1 MKIAHIIIGLNKGG
15 AELMLRRLVLA
26 QKADQEMAPMIISL
40 TDEGTLG
47 AELKSQGIEISC
59 LDLKSVFFV
68 PLVFIKLIKILKK
81 NQIEIVQTWMYHA
94 DLIGGLA
101 AKLSGVKKI
110 IWGIRTT
117 KLDFGVSTS
126 TRLISKINSKLSY
139 FIPDKI
145 ICAAN
150 ASLLEHVNR
159 GYNKALMQ
167 VVPNGFELDRF
178 HPEFNSSRDEIRLN
192 LGISKEDIV
201 IGSVGR
207 FNPDKDFDNLFRASE
222 LLKSKNLH
230 FLLIGKNLDAKNKDI
245 SLPKNSHHWHLL
257 GEQANIGQLMAA
269 MDIFVL
275 HSRTEGFPNV
285 LGEAM
290 AMGLSCVSTDVGDAS
305 LMLGDCGVI
314 VNKENSQALAKGIDE
329 LVDYTVEQRKEL
341 GLKARAR
348 VEAHYSM
355 ESVTQQFKNIYTDLL
370 ENRDRGSKCV
380 D

>member
-1 MKIAHIIIGLNKGG
+1 
-15 AELMLRRLVLA
+15 MLRRLVLA
-26 QKADQEMAPMIISL
+26 QKADQEMASMIISL

-47 AELKSQGIEISC
+47 AKLKSQGVEVFC
-59 LDLKSVFFV
+59 LGLKNVFFL
-68 PLVFIKLIKILKK
+68 PLVFIKLVKILKK

-94 DLIGGLA
+94 DIIGGLA

-150 ASLLEHVNR
+150 ASLIEHVNR
-159 GYNKALMQ
+159 GYNKALMR

-178 HPEFNSSRDEIRLN
+178 HPELNGSRNEIRSK
-192 LGISKEDIV
+192 LGISKKDIV

-222 LLKSKNLH
+222 LLKSKNLC
-230 FLLIGKNLDAKNKDI
+230 FILVGKDLLASNKDI
-245 SLPKNSHHWHLL
+245 SLPQNSHYWHLL
-257 GEQANIGQLMAA
+257 GEQANIGHLMAA

-314 VNKENSQALAKGIDE
+314 VNKEDSQALAKGLDE
-329 LVDYTVEQRKEL
+329 LVDYTVDQRKEL

-355 ESVTQQFKNIYTDLL
+355 ESVTLQFKNIYTDLL
-370 ENRDRGSKCV
+370 ENRGRGSKCV

>member
-1 MKIAHIIIGLNKGG
+1 
-15 AELMLRRLVLA
+15 MLRRLVLA